1 MGASLSEL
9 AEWLADEVRAR
20 RWSYSELARQAGLSP
35 AGISQVMSGRNNPGL
50 QFCFGVARALD
61 EPPEKVLRLAGF
73 LPLRAERDEALEEI
87 VHHYAR
93 MTPEGREY
101 FRLIARAM
109 GNAGQAVLG
118 HGMGEPEGGM

>member
-1 MGASLSEL
+1 MSALVD
-9 AEWLADEVRAR
+9 WLGNEVRAR
-20 RWSYSELARQAGLSP
+20 HWSYSELARQADLS
-35 AGISQVMSGRNNPGL
+35 AASISQVMSGRQNPGL
-50 QFCFGVARALD
+50 QFCFGVAGALD

-87 VHHYAR
+87 LHHYAR

-109 GNAGQAVLG
+109 GDAGQAVLG
-118 HGMGEPEGGM
+118 HGTGEPEGGM